1 MRDFKSLV
9 LLRSRTSTV
18 NFLLAKTEF
27 PARLGAGNFPV
38 TAWKNSHIC
47 PEKCRRKANP
57 EKFPAEFPANRES
70 ECSLAAAL

>member
-38 TAWKNSHIC
+38 TAWKDSPYLPGKVQEEGQSGKIPC
-47 PEKCRRKANP
+47 
-57 EKFPAEFPANRES
+57 
-70 ECSLAAAL
+70 